1 MRGFLSREISSKGN
15 IWASASSSCRTAGEG
30 EEGVFM
36 EYKFGFVYYAIIY
49 GVASD
54 GEKYIKMAGAAK
66 TLVQVLRRASVFL
79 IERMDHPLK
88 KKQRATC
95 EKRPA

>member
-54 GEKYIKMAGAAK
+54 GEKYIKAVHEGVSQIHL
-66 TLVQVLRRASVFL
+66 LVHLRSGWRQ
-79 IERMDHPLK
+79 RMYK
-88 KKQRATC
+88 F
-95 EKRPA
+95 